1 MDFIFKGMPGFMPQP
16 ISNAEG
22 LSMARP
28 TEEAE
33 KHLSRAREEFL
44 RVFTTE
50 KPGTND
56 YYLSLGLMFMSEALA
71 EISVGL
77 RATYMLLE
85 QTTGRA
91 R

>member
-1 MDFIFKGMPGFMPQP
+1 
-16 ISNAEG
+16 
-22 LSMARP
+22 MARP

-33 KHLSRAREEFL
+33 KHLARAREKFL
-44 RVFTTE
+44 QVFTTE

-56 YYLSLGLMFMSEALA
+56 YYLALGLMFMSEALA
-71 EISVGL
+71 DMSVGL

-85 QTTGRA
+85 QTAGRP